1 MPLAALGEPNAHCFR
16 QAFWMDA
23 KTRFENTFGDRKCV
37 IELGLAGE
45 VAHTK
50 IVEPIEGTGTAV
62 SADNDVDAQPL
73 SEHKVSIAARH
84 SDGLRCSKFLAAAE
98 SAN

>member
-1 MPLAALGEPNAHCFR
+1 
-16 QAFWMDA
+16 MDG
-23 KTRFENTFGDRKCV
+23 KTRFEKTLGNGKCV

-50 IVEPIEGTGTAV
+50 ILQPIERTGTADT
-62 SADNDVDAQPL
+62 ARTDVDAQLL
-73 SEHKVSIAARH
+73 SDHEVSIARH
-84 SDGLRCSKFLAAAE
+84 PRCSVRCSKFLAAAE